1 MAPTADS
8 VDLKGQKKV
17 KKSNSKDER
26 KHRKDKHERP
36 AADGASLR
44 DDAKRK
50 HKGGQ
55 EGKEHGK
62 KPKKEKKAGAEA
74 EAMVAGA
81 AEAKRGDEK
90 MKRAME
96 DERFAAARTDPRF
109 RPMRRREAKVALDS
123 RFNGML
129 TNPMFASSEAPVD
142 KRGRRRK
149 KGAKENPMLH
159 YYLKQEEGDEKEK
172 EKEKVKL
179 VQEDEDDE
187 VEEEDEQVEQ
197 ESSSSDD
204 EEEEEDD
211 DDDEC
216 SVGSD
221 IAHYLMARHDD
232 TPMIDKETHRLAVVN
247 MDWDH
252 IKAVDLYMV
261 MTSCIPKGGRVLS
274 VSIYPSEF
282 GLKCMN
288 IETTQG
294 PSILLGIDGDSEGDG
309 GEDGND
315 SDSDE
320 EDDKE
325 DREQDSEDD
334 NENDNDNDSDEDDG
348 NDSDEDDNDE
358 EDDEHDSDSENNKLR
373 TYELNRLRYYYAVVV
388 CDSSTT
394 ANHLYTTLDGT
405 EFLKTANVFDLQFI
419 SDNMEFKHAARDV
432 ATEAPPNYKEPD
444 YETRA
449 LQHSKVKLTWDDD
462 EPERK
467 KKLRRKFNDEQLDDL
482 GVFLASDDSESDDDV
497 ADSGDEPRPN
507 GVPKRK
513 LTHKERM
520 ALLLEGDKS
529 DEEQADDQDMEVT
542 FNTELEDLSKRILER
557 KSSEK
562 KTVWEMHQEKMKEKR
577 KARKRSSKDDDDDDD
592 SNEDGADE
600 DEDFFE
606 DEKSDEDVKPMKK
619 QKVKAK
625 DKEKGKGKDKLP
637 EEHFE
642 PEATKEELELL
653 VADQDA
659 GNGAKGYNIKRKS
672 KKGKKGKDSVED
684 KHPHIDL
691 TNDKRFD
698 PMFTSHLFALDPT
711 DPQYKRSADFKRKQ
725 TGKKGVRA
733 GTLDS
738 EPPVEESSPGS
749 TLPADDASTRK
760 TKQKHDGASTEKLQ
774 MLSAVKSLKRNLTAF
789 KKGSS
794 TSER

>member
-8 VDLKGQKKV
+8 VDLKGQKKA

-36 AADGASLR
+36 AAAEASLR
-44 DDAKRK
+44 NEAKRK

-74 EAMVAGA
+74 EAMGAGA
-81 AEAKRGDEK
+81 AEVKRGDEK

-172 EKEKVKL
+172 VKL
-179 VQEDEDDE
+179 VQEEEDDE
-187 VEEEDEQVEQ
+187 VEEEDEQDGE

-294 PSILLGIDGDSEGDG
+294 PSTLLGIDGDSDGDG
-309 GEDGND
+309 EEDDNDNGNDCDND
-315 SDSDE
+315 SDEGDDE
-320 EDDKE
+320 ED
-325 DREQDSEDD
+325 RELDSEDD
-334 NENDNDNDSDEDDG
+334 NDDDNDSDEDDD
-348 NDSDEDDNDE
+348 NDSYEDDDE
-358 EDDEHDSDSENNKLR
+358 EDREHDSDSENNKLR

-419 SDNMEFKHAARDV
+419 SDSMEFKHPARDL

-444 YETRA
+444 FETRA

-467 KKLRRKFNDEQLDDL
+467 KKLRRKFNDDQLDDL
-482 GVFLASDDSESDDDV
+482 GIFLASDDGESDDVD
-497 ADSGDEPRPN
+497 DGDEPRPN
-507 GVPKRK
+507 GVAKRK
-513 LTHKERM
+513 LTNKERL

-529 DEEQADDQDMEVT
+529 DEEQTDDQDMEIT

-557 KSSEK
+557 KTSVK

-600 DEDFFE
+600 DDDFFE

-672 KKGKKGKDSVED
+672 KKGKKGKDSVDD

-691 TNDKRFD
+691 SNDKRFD

-725 TGKKGVRA
+725 AGKKGVHA

-738 EPPVEESSPGS
+738 EPPVEESSPVS
-749 TLPADDASTRK
+749 TLPLDDDASTRK
-760 TKQKHDGASTEKLQ
+760 TKRKHDGASTEKLQ

-789 KKGSS
+789 KKAS
-794 TSER
+794 TSDR

>member
-1 MAPTADS
+1 MRMRRGCSWVTC
-8 VDLKGQKKV
+8 GCE
-17 KKSNSKDER
+17 ER
-26 KHRKDKHERP
+26 
-36 AADGASLR
+36 LLLLLLVL
-44 DDAKRK
+44 
-50 HKGGQ
+50 
-55 EGKEHGK
+55 EGT
-62 KPKKEKKAGAEA
+62 
-74 EAMVAGA
+74 VAGRIQA
-81 AEAKRGDEK
+81 
-90 MKRAME
+90 
-96 DERFAAARTDPRF
+96 
-109 RPMRRREAKVALDS
+109 RRR
-123 RFNGML
+123 RW
-129 TNPMFASSEAPVD
+129 
-142 KRGRRRK
+142 RRVQAVGK
-149 KGAKENPMLH
+149 CPGAI
-159 YYLKQEEGDEKEK
+159 
-172 EKEKVKL
+172 
-179 VQEDEDDE
+179 
-187 VEEEDEQVEQ
+187 
-197 ESSSSDD
+197 
-204 EEEEEDD
+204 
-211 DDDEC
+211 
-216 SVGSD
+216 SVLLLEFRD
-221 IAHYLMARHDD
+221 IIPLFC
-232 TPMIDKETHRLAVVN
+232 PFQQ
-247 MDWDH
+247 
-252 IKAVDLYMV
+252 AVDLYMV

-282 GLKCMN
+282 GLECMN

-294 PSILLGIDGDSEGDG
+294 PSSLLGIHGDSDGDG
-309 GEDGND
+309 GEDDNDNGND

-320 EDDKE
+320 EDDE
-325 DREQDSEDD
+325 DREHDSEDD
-334 NENDNDNDSDEDDG
+334 NDNDNDGDEDDDNDSDEDD
-348 NDSDEDDNDE
+348 DE
-358 EDDEHDSDSENNKLR
+358 EDEHDSDSENNKLR

-419 SDNMEFKHAARDV
+419 SDSMEFKHPARDV

-444 YETRA
+444 FETRA

-482 GVFLASDDSESDDDV
+482 GVFLASDSESDDDID
-497 ADSGDEPRPN
+497 DSGDEPRPN
-507 GVPKRK
+507 GVAKRK
-513 LTHKERM
+513 LTNKERL
-520 ALLLEGDKS
+520 ALLLQGDKS
-529 DEEQADDQDMEVT
+529 DEEQTDDQDMEIT

-592 SNEDGADE
+592 DSNEDGADE
-600 DEDFFE
+600 DDDFFE

-625 DKEKGKGKDKLP
+625 GKEKGKGKDKLP

-659 GNGAKGYNIKRKS
+659 GNGAKGFNIKRKS

-691 TNDKRFD
+691 SNDKRFD

-725 TGKKGVRA
+725 AGKKGVHA

-749 TLPADDASTRK
+749 TLPPDDASTRNI
-760 TKQKHDGASTEKLQ
+760 KQKHAGASTEKLQ

-794 TSER
+794 TR

>member
-8 VDLKGQKKV
+8 VDLKGQKKA

-26 KHRKDKHERP
+26 KHRKDKHDRP
-36 AADGASLR
+36 AADEASLR
-44 DDAKRK
+44 NEAKRK

-62 KPKKEKKAGAEA
+62 KPKKENKAGAEA
-74 EAMVAGA
+74 EAMGA
-81 AEAKRGDEK
+81 EVKRGEEK

-109 RPMRRREAKVALDS
+109 RPMRRKEAKVALDS

-129 TNPMFASSEAPVD
+129 TDPMFASSEAPVD

-172 EKEKVKL
+172 VKL
-179 VQEDEDDE
+179 VQEDDDDE
-187 VEEEDEQVEQ
+187 VEEEDEQVEE

-204 EEEEEDD
+204 EE
-211 DDDEC
+211 EC

-282 GLKCMN
+282 GLECMN

-294 PSILLGIDGDSEGDG
+294 PSSLLGIHGDSDGDG
-309 GEDGND
+309 GEDDNDNGND

-320 EDDKE
+320 EDDE
-325 DREQDSEDD
+325 DREHDSEDD
-334 NENDNDNDSDEDDG
+334 NDNDNDGDEDDDNDSDEDD
-348 NDSDEDDNDE
+348 DE
-358 EDDEHDSDSENNKLR
+358 EDEHDSDSENNKLR

-419 SDNMEFKHAARDV
+419 SDSMEFKHPARDV

-444 YETRA
+444 FETRA

-482 GVFLASDDSESDDDV
+482 GVFLASDSESDDDID
-497 ADSGDEPRPN
+497 DSGDEPRPN
-507 GVPKRK
+507 GVAKRK
-513 LTHKERM
+513 LTNKERL
-520 ALLLEGDKS
+520 ALLLQGDKS
-529 DEEQADDQDMEVT
+529 DEEQTDDQDMEIT

-592 SNEDGADE
+592 DSNEDGADE
-600 DEDFFE
+600 DDDFFE

-625 DKEKGKGKDKLP
+625 GKEKGKGKDKLP

-659 GNGAKGYNIKRKS
+659 GNGAKGFNIKRKS

-691 TNDKRFD
+691 SNDKRFD

-711 DPQYKRSADFKRKQ
+711 DPQYKRVPTSNESKLGRRACMQAHWIVNHLWRSHLR
-725 TGKKGVRA
+725 GVHCHLMMHRLGTSSRNMPGRPRRSYKCYLLLSLSK
-733 GTLDS
+733 GTLQRS
-738 EPPVEESSPGS
+738 RKE
-749 TLPADDASTRK
+749 AARDDRL
-760 TKQKHDGASTEKLQ
+760 GLI
-774 MLSAVKSLKRNLTAF
+774 
-789 KKGSS
+789 
-794 TSER
+794 

>member
-8 VDLKGQKKV
+8 VDLKGQKKA

-26 KHRKDKHERP
+26 KHRKDKYERP
-36 AADGASLR
+36 AADEASPR
-44 DDAKRK
+44 NEAKRK

-74 EAMVAGA
+74 EATGAGA
-81 AEAKRGDEK
+81 AEVKRGDEK

-109 RPMRRREAKVALDS
+109 RPMRRKEAKVALDS

-179 VQEDEDDE
+179 VQKDDDDE
-187 VEEEDEQVEQ
+187 VEEEDEQVEE

-204 EEEEEDD
+204 EEEEEE
-211 DDDEC
+211 DDEC

-282 GLKCMN
+282 GLECMN

-294 PSILLGIDGDSEGDG
+294 PSTLLGIHGDSDGDG
-309 GEDGND
+309 GEDDNDNGND

-320 EDDKE
+320 EDDEE
-325 DREQDSEDD
+325 DREHDSEDD
-334 NENDNDNDSDEDDG
+334 NDGDEDDDNDSDED
-348 NDSDEDDNDE
+348 NDE
-358 EDDEHDSDSENNKLR
+358 EDEHDSDSENNKLR

-419 SDNMEFKHAARDV
+419 SDSMEFKHPARDV

-444 YETRA
+444 FETRA

-482 GVFLASDDSESDDDV
+482 GVFLASDSESDDDV
-497 ADSGDEPRPN
+497 DDSGDEPRPN
-507 GVPKRK
+507 GVAKRK
-513 LTHKERM
+513 LTNKERL

-529 DEEQADDQDMEVT
+529 DEEQSDDQDMEIT

-600 DEDFFE
+600 DDDFFE

-619 QKVKAK
+619 EKVKAK
-625 DKEKGKGKDKLP
+625 GKEKGKGKDKLP

-659 GNGAKGYNIKRKS
+659 GNGAKGFNIKRKS

-691 TNDKRFD
+691 SNDKRFD

-725 TGKKGVRA
+725 AGKKGVHA

-738 EPPVEESSPGS
+738 EPPVEESAPGS
-749 TLPADDASTRK
+749 TLPPDDASTRNI
-760 TKQKHDGASTEKLQ
+760 KQKHAGASTEKLQ